1 MDRATVIANW
11 GRQPG
16 EPMSD
21 EQRRA
26 MFWRMS
32 QGGGGT
38 WSQRPT
44 AQDYNNTL
52 LGSAFGLTLGALGA
66 GTDYGLGI
74 VDGATAASYLPK
86 IEIVPQG
93 RTPEEVKATMD
104 ALKASGAMETGAW
117 AKFKAAAKGFWE
129 GTKEGAIN
137 VADKYTFEAIDGL
150 HEKALEGDSVWSKRL
165 AGASAFFGHW
175 AMGAGIYTMLG
186 AAFQAAK
193 TTPWGFKAVAA
204 IAQSPKATSI
214 ARHSK
219 LLTAIGGF
227 MAQDGIE
234 EYRKGRALNPYWD
247 KALAMTAQGAGFVGS
262 MAGIGA
268 AGQYIGGAMRA
279 IPVSTKLTPAAKK
292 WISKFM
298 ADPAGKRSASL
309 NMAKSMTPGRRLS
322 LLGAAKVLLTGV
334 DKSVKAVVGTA
345 LKPIGYVVPTVVKT
359 GAKKLH
365 SVYTAFSEFTGSTI
379 KEIVNMPKTLAKLG
393 KANQLMKTGAAK
405 LTRADSMKVVDAFK
419 VAGMRRKAAD
429 QLAKAAAQRYAG
441 NIPRALRFER
451 AAAGNTRAAAALD
464 SASKTMQ
471 AALRSEASRLGR
483 QAGYLRANAQSA
495 LQKAAYVAGISSAVT
510 AVEERG
516 LGPKGSIS
524 EYFGMGKGI
533 AGYQADAYGKY
544 QRGESF
550 EQPVDTER
558 PLLGKIAVGAA
569 GSTGNPIEKL
579 FRSNWAGEQAE
590 VGAYRAKLQIV
601 DEQEKAGILTKAQAK
616 AKREEY
622 AQNKPFKMQ
631 GRGIWDIA
639 TAFGSFTNW
648 KVKEAIDK
656 AKRTTFQ
663 TVRTGKDYLHDAD
676 TVMTKENPKG
686 IRASRYN
693 APEVTGIEKPWG
705 DQARD
710 FARDI
715 IKPGQKII
723 VVEDSHPKAR
733 IPVEE
738 TTAGIMEKAKREGWS
753 AAKLDAEL
761 SKWRKDH
768 GRPVASY
775 ETLPAGLGWTAKVP
789 YLRRATAL
797 LGRDVGER
805 LVKAGHADM
814 RYEELSGP
822 TDKDAAYGKAREKPR
837 AANLNI
843 WSPEARAAMQWVG
856 EEQSPEE
863 KRAAQWAKDNPG
875 KPMPPTDATDFNTKW
890 GSGLMWT
897 GNSRAFSAMP
907 RVGLWA
913 AQLWNLSLAFRGVQ
927 EHTEKAQ
934 ARAGAPA
941 YTRTEQRDTSIKTP
955 EQIRI
960 DSLMESIRAEYGR

>member
-1 MDRATVIANW
+1 MGRETVIANW
-11 GRQPG
+11 GRVPVDQ
-16 EPMSD
+16 MSD

-32 QGGGGT
+32 QGGSGT
-38 WSQRPT
+38 WSQQPT
-44 AQDYNNTL
+44 AQSAYNSL

-66 GTDYGLGI
+66 DIGGNLGI
-74 VDGATAASYLPK
+74 LGDGAAASMPIQILP
-86 IEIVPQG
+86 QAA
-93 RTPEEVKATMD
+93 TPEEVQARLD
-104 ALKASGAMETGAW
+104 ELKASGAMETGAW
-117 AKFKAAAKGFWE
+117 AKVKAAAKGFLSGAW
-129 GTKEGAIN
+129 EGAIN
-137 VADKYTFEAIDGL
+137 DADALTMGLIDPL
-150 HEKALEGDSVWSKRL
+150 HEKALGGTSDWSKRL
-165 AGASAFFGHW
+165 AAIGAGAAHW
-175 AMGAGIYTMLG
+175 AIGSGIYAKLG

-214 ARHSK
+214 AKHSK
-219 LLTAIGGF
+219 LLTAIGSF

-247 KALAMTAQGAGFVGS
+247 KALAMTAQAAGFVGS

-268 AGQYIGGAMRA
+268 AGQYIGGAMKA
-279 IPVSTKLTPAAKK
+279 IPVSTKLSTGAKAWMK
-292 WISKFM
+292 NFM

-322 LLGAAKVLLTGV
+322 LLGAAKMALTGI
-334 DKSVKAVVGTA
+334 DKAVSGTVKAIT
-345 LKPIGYVVPTVVKT
+345 KPIRLLMPTPIKV

-365 SVYTAFSEFTGSTI
+365 SLYTAFSEFTGSTI

-393 KANQLMKTGAAK
+393 KANQLVKRGAAK
-405 LTRADSMKVVDAFK
+405 AATADSMKIVDGFK
-419 VAGMRRKAAD
+419 VAGMRAKAAD
-429 QLAKAAAQRYAG
+429 QLRKAAAARYAG
-441 NIPRALRFER
+441 NVPRALRFER

-471 AALRSEASRLGR
+471 AALRKESGRLGR
-483 QAGYLRANAQSA
+483 QATHLKENATSA

-516 LGPKGSIS
+516 AGPKGSIS

-533 AGYQADAYGKY
+533 AGYQADAYDKY
-544 QRGESF
+544 QRGENF

-601 DEQEKAGILTKAQAK
+601 DEQEKAGILTKAQAQ

-622 AQNKPFKMQ
+622 AKDKPMKMQ

-663 TVRTGKDYLHDAD
+663 TVRTGNDYLHDAD

-693 APEVTGIEKPWG
+693 APEVNEAAEKELGIK
-705 DQARD
+705 ARD
-710 FARDI
+710 FAREI

-733 IPVEE
+733 IPVDE
-738 TTAGIMEKAKREGWS
+738 TTAGIEAKAKREGWS
-753 AAKLDAEL
+753 AEKLDAEL

-775 ETLPAGLGWTAKVP
+775 ETLPQGLNWTLKVP
-789 YLRRATAL
+789 YVRRAAAL
-797 LGRDVGER
+797 FASDVGEKV
-805 LVKAGHADM
+805 VKAGLADM
-814 RYEELSGP
+814 RYSELSGP
-822 TDKDAAYGKAREKPR
+822 TDKDRAYGEAREAPR
-837 AANLNI
+837 AAQTGI
-843 WSPEARAAMQWVG
+843 WAPEARAAMKWVG

-863 KRAAQWAKDNPG
+863 KRATQWARDNPG
-875 KPMPPTDATDFNTKW
+875 KPMPSTSATDFNTTW

-897 GNSRAFSAMP
+897 GNSQAFSAMP
-907 RVGLWA
+907 RMGSWA
-913 AQLWNLSLAFRGVQ
+913 AQLWNLSLAIQGVR

-941 YTRTEQRDTSIKTP
+941 YTRTERRDSSVQTQG
-955 EQIRI
+955 QIWWDNYLKENPLPAPR
-960 DSLMESIRAEYGR
+960 